1 MNALAAPAVPRTPP
15 SRLSLDEQ
23 REEFARNRFL
33 AMPIAGMIAWAVV
46 GIGGLVLPPAGQVW
60 TLWLATGSIFGL
72 GLLIA
77 KLTGEDLL
85 GRTRPKNEFDGLFMS
100 AVFGAWLVFA
110 IVVPFLQADYTSLPL
125 TMGILAGLMW
135 MPFSWIIRHWVGYFH
150 AVTRTLGLVVAW
162 YLWPDHRFVVL
173 PAIIV
178 AVYAVT
184 LVVLARR
191 KRALPALAA
200 YA

>member
-1 MNALAAPAVPRTPP
+1 VTAQTLT
-15 SRLSLDEQ
+15 LDQQ
-23 REEFARNRFL
+23 REQFAQGRFL
-33 AMPIAGMIAWAVV
+33 AMPTAGMIAWAVV
-46 GIGGLVLPPAGQVW
+46 GLGGALLPPAWQVW

-72 GLLIA
+72 GLLVA
-77 KLTGEDLL
+77 RLTGEDLL

-100 AVFGAWLVFA
+100 SVVGAWLVFA
-110 IVVPFLQADYTSLPL
+110 IVVPFVQADYTSLPL

-150 AVTRTLGLVVAW
+150 AIARTLGLVVAW
-162 YLWPDHRFVVL
+162 YLWPDHRFTVL

-178 AVYAVT
+178 AVYAIT

-191 KRALPALAA
+191 RRALPTLA

>member
-1 MNALAAPAVPRTPP
+1 MTAQTLT
-15 SRLSLDEQ
+15 LDQQ
-23 REEFARNRFL
+23 REEFAQARFL
-33 AMPIAGMIAWAVV
+33 AMPLAGMIAWAIV
-46 GIGGLVLPPAGQVW
+46 GIGGLVLPPAWQVW

-72 GLLIA
+72 GLLVA
-77 KLTGEDLL
+77 RLTGEDLL
-85 GRTRPKNEFDGLFMS
+85 GKTRPKNEFDGLFMAS
-100 AVFGAWLVFA
+100 VFGAWLVFA
-110 IVVPFLQADYTSLPL
+110 IVVPFVQADYTSLPL

-162 YLWPDHRFVVL
+162 YLFPDHRFVVL

-178 AVYAVT
+178 AVYAAT

>member
-1 MNALAAPAVPRTPP
+1 MTTPAHPLT
-15 SRLSLDEQ
+15 LDQQ
-23 REEFARNRFL
+23 REQFAEGRFL
-33 AMPIAGMIAWAVV
+33 AMPIAGMLAWAVV
-46 GIGGLVLPPAGQVW
+46 GIGGAFLSPQWQVW

-110 IVVPFLQADYTSLPL
+110 IVVPFVQADYTSLPL

-150 AVTRTLGLVVAW
+150 AIARTLGLVVAW
-162 YLWPDHRFVVL
+162 YLWPDQRFVVL

-178 AVYAVT
+178 GVYAVT
-184 LVVLARR
+184 LVVLAQRTR
-191 KRALPALAA
+191 ELPALAA
-200 YA
+200 AA

>member
-1 MNALAAPAVPRTPP
+1 MTRQTLT
-15 SRLSLDEQ
+15 LDQQ
-23 REEFARNRFL
+23 REEFAQARFL
-33 AMPIAGMIAWAVV
+33 AMPTAGMIAWAVV
-46 GIGGLVLPPAGQVW
+46 GFGGAFLSPQGQVW
-60 TLWLATGSIFGL
+60 TLWIATGSIFGL

-77 KLTGEDLL
+77 RLTGEDLL

-100 AVFGAWLVFA
+100 AVSGAWLVFA
-110 IVVPFLQADYTSLPL
+110 IVVPFVQADHTSLPL

-150 AVTRTLGLVVAW
+150 AMARTLGLVVAW

-191 KRALPALAA
+191 MRALPALPA

>member
-1 MNALAAPAVPRTPP
+1 METAVRPLT
-15 SRLSLDEQ
+15 LDEQ
-23 REEFARNRFL
+23 REEFARGRFL
-33 AMPIAGMIAWAVV
+33 AMPIAGLLAWAVV
-46 GIGGLVLPPAGQVW
+46 GVGGMFLPPAGQVW

-77 KLTGEDLL
+77 RFTGEDLL

-100 AVFGAWLVFA
+100 AVVGAWLVFA
-110 IVVPFLQADYTSLPL
+110 IAVPFLKADYTSLPL

-150 AVTRTLGLVVAW
+150 AITRTIALVVAW
-162 YLWPDHRFVVL
+162 YLFPEHRFVVL

-178 AVYAVT
+178 AVYAAT
-184 LVVLARR
+184 LVVLVRR
-191 KRALPALAA
+191 PRALPAHAFA
-200 YA
+200 

>member
-1 MNALAAPAVPRTPP
+1 MTAQ
-15 SRLSLDEQ
+15 SLTLDQQ
-23 REEFARNRFL
+23 REEFARARFL
-33 AMPIAGMIAWAVV
+33 AMPVAGMIAWTVV
-46 GIGGLVLPPAGQVW
+46 GIGGAWLPPAWQVW

-77 KLTGEDLL
+77 RLTGEDLL
-85 GRTRPKNEFDGLFMS
+85 GRTRPKNEFDGLFMCG
-100 AVFGAWLVFA
+100 VFGAWLVFA
-110 IVVPFLQADYTSLPL
+110 IVVPFVQADYTSLPL

-150 AVTRTLGLVVAW
+150 AVARTLGLVLAW
-162 YLWPDHRFVVL
+162 YLFPDHRFVVL

-178 AVYAVT
+178 GVYAVT

-191 KRALPALAA
+191 TRALPALAA

>member
-1 MNALAAPAVPRTPP
+1 
-15 SRLSLDEQ
+15 
-23 REEFARNRFL
+23 
-33 AMPIAGMIAWAVV
+33 
-46 GIGGLVLPPAGQVW
+46 
-60 TLWLATGSIFGL
+60 
-72 GLLIA
+72 
-77 KLTGEDLL
+77 
-85 GRTRPKNEFDGLFMS
+85 
-100 AVFGAWLVFA
+100 VFA
-110 IVVPFLQADYTSLPL
+110 IVVPFVQADYTSLPL

-150 AVTRTLGLVVAW
+150 AVTRTAGLVVAW
-162 YLWPDHRFVVL
+162 YLFPDHRFVVL

-178 AVYAVT
+178 AVYAAT